1 MRLPVSAAEE
11 KNEGCAGP
19 APSAVGPLRFSVREV
34 APAHTTTPTAPIKAG
49 AKIVISFHV
58 IPGTDQSESHSETD
72 VLIHNDQRTQ
82 ITQKVPTMRSAREAV
97 SPQVRARLA
106 ISRFFLC
113 FVS

>member
-1 MRLPVSAAEE
+1 MRLPVSAAEG
-11 KNEGCAGP
+11 KNAMGP
-19 APSAVGPLRFSVREV
+19 IGFSVREV
-34 APAHTTTPTAPIKAG
+34 APAHTSTTTAPIKAG
-49 AKIVISFHV
+49 VKRVISFHV
-58 IPGTDQSESHSETD
+58 IPGTDQRASHSETD

-82 ITQKVPTMRSAREAV
+82 ITQKVPAMRSAREVV